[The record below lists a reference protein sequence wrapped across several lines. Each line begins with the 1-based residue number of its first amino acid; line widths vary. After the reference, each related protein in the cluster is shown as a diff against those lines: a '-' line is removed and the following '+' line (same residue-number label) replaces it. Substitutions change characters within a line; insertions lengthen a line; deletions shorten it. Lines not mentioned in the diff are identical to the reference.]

1 MHPPAKRRPF
11 VDEGLRCEIF
21 HREPEKTNGTL
32 ENSLP
37 PEELPAALPIYARGR
52 LVEPNAIVI
61 HHAPRGEDDRESV
74 NHKRRVEV
82 LQIARTHDDGCNE
95 EAGKERRG
103 YAGAQAVC
111 GPAQVRWEAEF
122 LLFLSRKKNNRVHA
136 PQGHRRQRQQE
147 KARPDRVETIAEET
161 E

>member
-37 PEELPAALPIYARGR
+37 PEELPAALPIYPRGR

-61 HHAPRGEDDRESV
+61 HHAPRGENDRESV

-82 LQIARTHDDGCNE
+82 LQIARPTTM
-95 EAGKERRG
+95 AATSRPVKSV
-103 YAGAQAVC
+103 AVT
-111 GPAQVRWEAEF
+111 PA
-122 LLFLSRKKNNRVHA
+122 RKRS
-136 PQGHRRQRQQE
+136 
-147 KARPDRVETIAEET
+147 
-161 E
+161 